1 MSKVKIFLK
10 EEKKITSTVIIS
22 FAFCILFIFTNRIP
36 ELFKYGSELMS
47 FVYAI
52 SISIIAA
59 FIFYVFNIY
68 LPERKRKDLIKHNL
82 EEQYLSFKEESIDI
96 FLRVLENTDSEE
108 SAGKLY
114 DLNEFKKYFKKKY
127 DKGQD
132 RWDKVATEL
141 DSDKT
146 FLKDLIVQLN
156 ILRDE
161 VSFVL
166 NNIKIN
172 DKDVFLFFKRLS
184 KIVYGY
190 ALSDI
195 NIDYDEKKLLMKFLW
210 ELFSGWDFSYG
221 YREEDIVKLMIEKI

>member
-22 FAFCILFIFTNRIP
+22 FAFCILFIFTNRIS

-114 DLNEFKKYFKKKY
+114 DLNEFKKYFK
-127 DKGQD
+127 Q
-132 RWDKVATEL
+132 
-141 DSDKT
+141 S
-146 FLKDLIVQLN
+146 
-156 ILRDE
+156 
-161 VSFVL
+161 
-166 NNIKIN
+166 
-172 DKDVFLFFKRLS
+172 
-184 KIVYGY
+184 
-190 ALSDI
+190 
-195 NIDYDEKKLLMKFLW
+195 
-210 ELFSGWDFSYG
+210 SGVRS
-221 YREEDIVKLMIEKI
+221 